1 MSRIAIS
8 FCVVTFLF
16 ISMNPSLLFAQRNKT
31 KPAVTSLSNVDQ
43 NYYYQGEYS
52 GSISIPV
59 RPYPWKHIGFQ
70 VVALGS
76 EQFAGVAYTGG
87 LPGSGWNRRDRENF
101 TGQLQNGAIW
111 FPGKPY
117 SYLVEGHS
125 IMVYD
130 STERPL
136 GQLPK
141 VSRVSQTLGLHP
153 PWGSA
158 VLFNGTN
165 TEHLKNG
172 RMTFDGLLKEGAD
185 FMESYGDFS
194 LHLEFRLPYMPDAR
208 GQTRSNSGVYLQSRY
223 EVQILDSFA
232 LEGENNECGGLYKQR
247 KPDLNMCF
255 PPLTW
260 QTYDIDFTA
269 PRFDA
274 NEKRM
279 RKARLTV
286 WHNGVLIHNNVE
298 LENKTGGGK
307 KEGPNSLP
315 TNLQDHS
322 NPVRFR
328 NIWVAEH
335 DKPIGIPS
343 PQIHN
348 QPDRNHHFA
357 IKRAHWLF

>member
-8 FCVVTFLF
+8 FCVVTILF
-16 ISMNPSLLFAQRNKT
+16 ISMTPSFSFAQRHKSM
-31 KPAVTSLSNVDQ
+31 PAVTNISDVDQ
-43 NYYYQGEYS
+43 NYFYQGEYY

-70 VVALGS
+70 VVALGKGHFS
-76 EQFAGVAYTGG
+76 GVAYTGG
-87 LPGSGWNRRDRENF
+87 LPGSGWNRRDREQF
-101 TGQLQNGAIW
+101 SGELQNGMIW

-125 IMVYD
+125 ITVYD
-130 STERPL
+130 STNSPL

-141 VSRVSQTLGLHP
+141 VSRVSQTLGLYP
-153 PWGSA
+153 PRGAA

-165 TEHLKNG
+165 TDQFQNG
-172 RMTFDGLLKEGAD
+172 RMTFDGLLKQGAD
-185 FMESYGDFS
+185 IKKPYGDFS

-208 GQTRSNSGVYLQSRY
+208 GQARSNSGVYLQSRY
-223 EVQILDSFA
+223 EVQILDSFG
-232 LEGENNECGGLYKQR
+232 LEGEKNECGGLYKQR
-247 KPDLNMCF
+247 APDLNMCF

-260 QTYDIDFTA
+260 QTYDLDFTA
-269 PRFDA
+269 SRFDA
-274 NEKRM
+274 NGKKT

-298 LENKTGGGK
+298 IENKTGAGK

-315 TNLQDHS
+315 TKLQNHN

-328 NIWVAEH
+328 NIWVVEH
-335 DKPIGIPS
+335 DNPIGIPS
-343 PQIHN
+343 PQIHS
-348 QPDRNHHFA
+348 QPDRISSLSN
-357 IKRAHWLF
+357 